1 MDTVDI
7 LDVEIC
13 APGTWNGVPLS
24 RATFEGIVQAYA
36 ETADLVPPR
45 NQLGHDAKQRMAK
58 LLFADDV
65 EGLDGFPNLGRP
77 EKPRINKD
85 GRLVADLMG
94 VPAKA
99 AEWVKKGVYPGRSM
113 GLRHN
118 VKVGDKVYEWLLDHV
133 AILGDQRPAVDGL
146 APPVILSA
154 LEDGA
159 LVVFSAGVDA
169 SGAPIELAAPQMDE
183 AQIDRALT
191 TIAEKLA
198 ALQAEANALTRGLPG
213 NPVLSNLFRA
223 LREGIDRVVRTNLA
237 GDEPMPPTPSPD
249 GAPAPEAT
257 PALTISSPEVLA
269 AMLAAKV
276 GKGPEDYTAI
286 YQTCIA
292 AIDAAQPADP
302 AADPAAP
309 EGDANMSASDTT
321 NFAAQLEGLKAELAA
336 TKAEQAK
343 LLILA
348 AQNDDATKRMV
359 AEARVDRDI
368 DANALPATVRPLLV
382 DLALAANEEHYAA
395 VIATSQKVPT
405 GERGTSD
412 GATTDFA
419 ALTLDE
425 NEKKAA
431 RLVGLSEADFLIQKA
446 RDLGI
451 AVPASAAA

>member
-1 MDTVDI
+1 MMPLDTVDI

-13 APGTWNGVPLS
+13 APGTWNGVPFA
-24 RATFEGIVQAYA
+24 RADLEGIVAAYN
-36 ETADLVPPR
+36 ETAADVPPR

-65 EGLDGFPNLGRP
+65 DGLDGFPNLGRP
-77 EKPRINKD
+77 EKPRVNED
-85 GRLVADLMG
+85 GRLVVDLRG

-99 AEWVKKGVYPGRSM
+99 AEWIKAGVYPGRSM
-113 GLRHN
+113 GLRRN

-146 APPVILSA
+146 APTVILSA
-154 LEDGA
+154 LEEGA
-159 LVVFSAGVDA
+159 LVVFSAGVDEA
-169 SGAPIELAAPQMDE
+169 GTPIDLAAPQMDE

-191 TIAEKLA
+191 MIADKLA

-237 GDEPMPPTPSPD
+237 GDEPMPPTPD
-249 GAPAPEAT
+249 GAPAPESA

-292 AIDAAQPADP
+292 AIDSASAEDPA

-309 EGDANMSASDTT
+309 EGDVAMSANPDAA
-321 NFAAQLEGLKAELAA
+321 NFAAELDGLRTELATQKAE
-336 TKAEQAK
+336 TAK
-343 LLILA
+343 LLVA
-348 AQNDDATKRMV
+348 AQRRE
-359 AEARVDRDI
+359 AETRVDGDISAHSLPLSVRD
-368 DANALPATVRPLLV
+368 VLV
-382 DLALAANEEHYAA
+382 DLALAAKDDLYQS
-395 VIATSQKVPT
+395 VIATATKVPT
-405 GERGTSD
+405 GQHGTSD
-412 GATTDFA
+412 GRTTDFA
-419 ALTLDE
+419 ALELDE
-425 NEKKAA
+425 TEKQAA
-431 RLVGLSEADFLIQKA
+431 RLIGISEADFKVQKA

-451 AVPASAAA
+451 AVPSAAA